1 MHNNSLC
8 TAANAEAVLSFLRD
22 RGILEDDGATPQQVE
37 EKKRK
42 QAYHNT
48 LLLLTNY
55 NYDDL
60 FQIGCIGLCKA
71 AATDNGIGCFST
83 YAYRVIWNEIC
94 DALIHATRHISKEA
108 SFDEG
113 FLTSIPAKESIP
125 SAESLDLKDCLNRTL
140 KDAPEGTRKGLFA
153 ALLMAEGYSSQEAGD
168 MLKMSA
174 NVARSLA
181 SRARRYLKDSPEY
194 SQLVGGCL

>member
-1 MHNNSLC
+1 MVLTEAQKTVVENNMGLVGTVMKEKLNGGS
-8 TAANAEAVLSFLRD
+8 ALS
-22 RGILEDDGATPQQVE
+22 
-37 EKKRK
+37 
-42 QAYHNT
+42 Y
-48 LLLLTNY
+48 Y
-55 NYDDL
+55 SYDDL

-140 KDAPEGTRKGLFA
+140 KDAPEG
-153 ALLMAEGYSSQEAGD
+153 LLMAEGYSSQEAGD

-181 SRARRYLKDSPEY
+181 SRARRYLRDSPEY
-194 SQLVGGCL
+194 SQFVGGCL